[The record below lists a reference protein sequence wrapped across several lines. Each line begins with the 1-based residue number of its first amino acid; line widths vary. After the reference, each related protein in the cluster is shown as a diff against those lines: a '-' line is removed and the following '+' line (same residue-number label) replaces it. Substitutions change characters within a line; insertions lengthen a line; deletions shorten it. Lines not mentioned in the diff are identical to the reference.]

1 MLAAKHS
8 QTAWSRAYLEQNY
21 LRAQELIA
29 AHPNEPAAWT
39 QVLEAS
45 MNLRKLEEAR
55 TAAERVFE
63 LMKLDSPEAEKA
75 RYGFL
80 YNLSYLYFE
89 LKDWKKAWELY
100 ENRIPC
106 NANEDYKEFP
116 NKRWNGEDLT
126 GKRVFLL
133 PEQGIGDNIMMFRF
147 VAPLRAR
154 CERIF
159 FPYTQNLKFIVEQV
173 FLPEEL
179 VRPDQ
184 LGEGDYDYYLH
195 GMSLPLA
202 MGCTTPE
209 SVTPYV
215 PFLKTHEAK
224 VLEWKQK
231 LSVLKGLKVG
241 VIWGGNIKSGN
252 DCNRSL
258 DPRLLRRLA
267 EVPGVQLVAL
277 QYREG
282 RYPLPLEERDFISY
296 DASHEVGPWE
306 DLIGAVSACDVF
318 LTIDTS
324 AGHLLGSIGYP
335 TWLMLQYNSDYR
347 WSAAEESSPWYPN
360 HRLFRCPDVNDW
372 SSVLETIAAELEQK
386 TREHNLD
393 ISSVPTLAQLQARFD
408 YKKNANL
415 ILGTNQE
422 NQIVKGKHGYFICN
436 SFDRI
441 ISRSM
446 IKYGEYSEN
455 TVEFFQ
461 SVLHYECVVIEVG
474 SFFGNHTVPL
484 ANAVGKSGRVYAFEP
499 IHAFYYMLC
508 GNIAINNL
516 TQVDAQM
523 IPIGDTERK
532 APISPIQLDRNFNY
546 GGIDIRKFPF
556 GYEAQMKTLD
566 GIFIKED
573 EKQNL
578 KRLDL
583 VVIDVN
589 GMEAEVLKGSKQL
602 LEKYT
607 PHIYLGNNF
616 PKFSP
621 ATIRA
626 AEELGYNLYW
636 HIPKMYNP
644 ANDAQVKEN
653 IFEGMVTVNMIGVH
667 KKYPINTRLQRV
679 SNPEEYPQRKK

>member
-1 MLAAKHS
+1 MPAAKHS

-21 LRAQELIA
+21 LRAQETVKE
-29 AHPNEPAAWT
+29 HPNEAGAWS
-39 QVLEAS
+39 QLLEAT
-45 MNLRKLEEAR
+45 MNLKKFEEAR
-55 TAAERVFE
+55 VAAERALE
-63 LMKLDSPEAEKA
+63 LLKPEMPDLEKV
-75 RYGFL
+75 RTGLL
-80 YNLSYLYFE
+80 YNMAYLHFE
-89 LKDWKKAWELY
+89 MRDWSKAWGLY

-106 NANEDYKEFP
+106 NTNDDYKEFP

-147 VAPLRAR
+147 VAPLRER

-159 FPYTQNLKFIVEQV
+159 FPYTQNLKFIVEQT
-173 FLPEEL
+173 FRPEEM

-184 LGEGDYDYYLH
+184 LGEGDYDYYIH

-215 PFLKTHEAK
+215 PFLKPDE
-224 VLEWKQK
+224 QK
-231 LSVLKGLKVG
+231 LQEWRSKLSLLKGLKVG

-306 DLIGAVSACDVF
+306 DLVGAAMACDVF

-324 AGHLLGSIGYP
+324 AGHLLGSIGHP

-347 WSAAEESSPWYPN
+347 WSAAEETSPWYPN

-372 SSVLETIAAELEQK
+372 SSVMESVAKALQEKINALGIEV
-386 TREHNLD
+386 
-393 ISSVPTLAQLQARFD
+393 SSVPSLEQLQARFD

-441 ISRSM
+441 IGRSM

-455 TVEFFQ
+455 TVE
-461 SVLHYECVVIEVG
+461 
-474 SFFGNHTVPL
+474 
-484 ANAVGKSGRVYAFEP
+484 
-499 IHAFYYMLC
+499 
-508 GNIAINNL
+508 
-516 TQVDAQM
+516 
-523 IPIGDTERK
+523 
-532 APISPIQLDRNFNY
+532 
-546 GGIDIRKFPF
+546 
-556 GYEAQMKTLD
+556 
-566 GIFIKED
+566 
-573 EKQNL
+573 
-578 KRLDL
+578 
-583 VVIDVN
+583 
-589 GMEAEVLKGSKQL
+589 
-602 LEKYT
+602 
-607 PHIYLGNNF
+607 
-616 PKFSP
+616 
-621 ATIRA
+621 
-626 AEELGYNLYW
+626 
-636 HIPKMYNP
+636 
-644 ANDAQVKEN
+644 
-653 IFEGMVTVNMIGVH
+653 
-667 KKYPINTRLQRV
+667 
-679 SNPEEYPQRKK
+679 